1 MVSSGDGP
9 VGASK
14 MTGEILDVM
23 GSLPDVVEKMTGVSI
38 AKKLNGHAQDMLQGQ
53 FQDLMFI
60 MKNEFFQIFLIRL
73 QASFLK
79 VLVFFMVPIFIE
91 FQIQ

>member
-38 AKKLNGHAQDMLQGQ
+38 AKKLNGHA
-53 FQDLMFI
+53 
-60 MKNEFFQIFLIRL
+60 
-73 QASFLK
+73 
-79 VLVFFMVPIFIE
+79 
-91 FQIQ
+91 